1 MSSKN
6 PPHGSEQHILV
17 KSQLTAIVHQHI
29 PAGIVATLFNGTVIL
44 YALWGTISSFTLLL
58 WFGLVTAINLGRLL
72 EAYLYR
78 RAKPSAED
86 SAPWT
91 KRFTIGAILAGAGWG
106 FASLWLI
113 PADSIAHQMIIIV
126 IVAGTVAGSTS
137 TLAPLAKAFIPFCLL
152 STVPLTIKLFLLG
165 GEVHT
170 LIAVVSIVFILFMIS
185 AGKINRQNMVT
196 SLTLTYENNK
206 LLSNLETEKQ
216 QATNLNNTL
225 KSEIGQRIEAEVQL
239 KKKEL
244 SLEDAQR
251 IAKMGSWESSIETGQ
266 VSLSNVMKSLF
277 GFSPEQDQVS
287 QISFL
292 NKIIASDRI
301 RVDQTRNDAM
311 NHLRS
316 YKIEYQVSV
325 ENGKSRIFEEQ
336 GVVRIDKTGSASGL
350 AAIVLD
356 ITHRKETDKLKNDF
370 ISTVSHELRTPLTS
384 ISGTLSLLESN
395 SIIPLPDK
403 AHHLVSLAHRN
414 ALRLTHLVN
423 DILDIDRLDFRG
435 LPLELKSV
443 DLVPIVKDSIEE
455 NIGYAENLH
464 VKISLSVPPESIFIY
479 ADTER
484 LNQVLTNLL
493 SNAAKY
499 SPEGEVV
506 TVSILPTNDRVR
518 VEVRDNGPGID
529 EAFHNKVFQKFSQG
543 DTSDSRFQYGSGL
556 GLSIAKLIVDKH
568 HGKIGFD
575 TVIGEGTS
583 FWFELPLDEKK

>member
-1 MSSKN
+1 MSSKK

-17 KSQLTAIVHQHI
+17 ESQLTAMVHQHI
-29 PAGIVATLFNGTVIL
+29 PAGIVATLFNGSVIL

-58 WFGLVTAINLGRLL
+58 WFGLVTAINSGRLL
-72 EAYLYR
+72 EVYLYR
-78 RAKPSAED
+78 RIKPSAED
-86 SAPWT
+86 SVVWAKW
-91 KRFTIGAILAGAGWG
+91 FTLGAILAGAGWG

-113 PADSIAHQMIIIV
+113 PADSIAHQMIIII

-152 STVPLTIKLFLLG
+152 SVIPLTIKLFLLD

-170 LIAVVSIVFILFMIS
+170 LIAVVSIVFTLFMIS
-185 AGKINRQNMVT
+185 AGKINRQNLIT
-196 SLTLTYENNK
+196 SLTLTYENNN
-206 LLSNLETEKQ
+206 LLGKLETEKQ
-216 QATNLNNTL
+216 QATNLNKTL
-225 KSEIGQRIEAEVQL
+225 KNEIGQRIDAEILL
-239 KKKEL
+239 KKREL

-251 IAKMGSWESSIETGQ
+251 IAKMGSWESNIETRQ

-277 GFSPEQDQVS
+277 GFSPEQDSVS
-287 QISFL
+287 AISFL
-292 NKIIASDRI
+292 NKIIAADRI
-301 RVDQTRNDAM
+301 RVDQARNDAM

-316 YKIEYQVSV
+316 YQIEYQVSG
-325 ENGKSRIFEEQ
+325 ENGKNRIFEEQ
-336 GVVRIDKTGSASGL
+336 GVVRIDKSGSASGL

-395 SIIPLPDK
+395 TIVPLPDK

-423 DILDIDRLDFRG
+423 DILDIDRLGFGG
-435 LPLELKSV
+435 LPLELKPV
-443 DLVPIVKDSIEE
+443 DLVRIVNDAIEE
-455 NIGYAENLH
+455 NQGYAENLH
-464 VKISLSVPPESIFIY
+464 VKIKLSDPPESIYIY
-479 ADTER
+479 GDTER
-484 LNQVLTNLL
+484 LNQVLTNFL

-499 SPEGEVV
+499 SPQDDIV
-506 TVSILPTNDRVR
+506 TVSILPTKDRVR
-518 VEVRDNGPGID
+518 IEVRDNGPGI
-529 EAFHNKVFQKFSQG
+529 EKAFHDKVFQKFSQG

-556 GLSIAKLIVDKH
+556 GLSIAKLIIDKH

-575 TVIGEGTS
+575 TEVGEGTS